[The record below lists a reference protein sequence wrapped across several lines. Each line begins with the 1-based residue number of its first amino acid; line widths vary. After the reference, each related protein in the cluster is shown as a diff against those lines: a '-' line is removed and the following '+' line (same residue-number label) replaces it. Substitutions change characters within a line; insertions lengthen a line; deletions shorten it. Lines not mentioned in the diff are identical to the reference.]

1 MGSSVNL
8 SSILSALGSTSAGIN
23 VQSAVTQEI
32 ALEAQPEV
40 QWQNQQSTL
49 QNQSSAITAIEG
61 DITALQNSLNALGD
75 PAGALTSMS
84 ATSSNSNLVSASAA
98 NGSVGGNHVVVV
110 NNLATSASWYSSPVA
125 SSSTALAAGTFNVQ
139 IGSGTPI
146 SITTGSGV
154 NTLDQLV
161 TYVNGLGAGITAS
174 VVNDATGSRLALVS
188 TSTGAGNNFTVS
200 NGSGLT
206 FTQAATGQDASLT
219 VDGIPIDSASNTVTG
234 AVNGL
239 TLNLNGAAPSTQV
252 SISVAPNATEVSQAI
267 NSFISAYNTV
277 IGDVNTQ
284 YTVNSSHQEGPLAGD
299 SALSELQSQLLAAGS
314 YTGGSGSVSTLGA
327 LGITMNSDGTLTVDS
342 SQLSNAVQ
350 NNFGAV
356 QSFLQGTS
364 SNGFAAS
371 LNNQLNMLV
380 DPVSGAFTV
389 DLQSISAE
397 NTDLQNQIND
407 FQAYLSARTTY
418 LTNEYNQAD
427 IALQQLP
434 SLESQ
439 INAELGYAP
448 NSGNNNN
455 S

>member
-49 QNQSSAITAIEG
+49 QNQSSAISAIEA

-125 SSSTALAAGTFNVQ
+125 SSSTTLAAGTFNLQ

-154 NTLDQLV
+154 NTLDQLA

-188 TSTGAGNNFTVS
+188 TSTGAANNFTVS

-252 SISVAPNATEVSQAI
+252 SISVAPNATEVSQA
-267 NSFISAYNTV
+267 
-277 IGDVNTQ
+277 
-284 YTVNSSHQEGPLAGD
+284 
-299 SALSELQSQLLAAGS
+299 
-314 YTGGSGSVSTLGA
+314 
-327 LGITMNSDGTLTVDS
+327 
-342 SQLSNAVQ
+342 
-350 NNFGAV
+350 
-356 QSFLQGTS
+356 
-364 SNGFAAS
+364 
-371 LNNQLNMLV
+371 
-380 DPVSGAFTV
+380 
-389 DLQSISAE
+389 
-397 NTDLQNQIND
+397 
-407 FQAYLSARTTY
+407 
-418 LTNEYNQAD
+418 
-427 IALQQLP
+427 
-434 SLESQ
+434 
-439 INAELGYAP
+439 
-448 NSGNNNN
+448 
-455 S
+455 